1 MKIEGN
7 RPSVDTTPAD
17 KVAAART
24 AGLKTS
30 KASSSSGID
39 QFSVSAD
46 AKLASAAIEAAA
58 NTSDIRL
65 DLVER
70 AKALLADNK
79 VGNDPQRL
87 ADAIIDGLLKNG

>member
-24 AGLKTS
+24 AGLKTG
-30 KASSSSGID
+30 KTSSSGLD

-46 AKLASAAIEAAA
+46 AKLASAAIDAAA
-58 NTSDIRL
+58 NMSDIRL

-70 AKALLADNK
+70 AKALLADDK
-79 VGNDPQRL
+79 VGNDPERL